1 MRTVFKTSYD
11 ADINYFRHGAQATWY
26 MLLLALALIL
36 PFLMGT
42 FWIGEMT
49 NMLIWAIAGMGLMIL
64 VGQTGQA
71 SLGHAAFL
79 AIGCYANVL
88 LQERLGLPFL
98 LSFPLA
104 GVIAGLAGALIA
116 MPMTKLHGIYLAIGT
131 LAISILTDD
140 LIVIAEPLTA
150 GVVGLFAP
158 TIDILGFQFDRYAT
172 PDRFYW
178 LVLFVAVVIVLVYRN
193 ILRSPLGRAF
203 AAVRDSEVSAQAMG
217 INVARTK
224 ALSFGIS
231 TAITGL
237 AGALMGHFAGIFN
250 NETFNIIISIQ
261 LLLMIVIGGLGSIH
275 GAFFGAIIVALL
287 PQAIAISRDLV
298 SGFVGGGTVAI
309 PGLESAI
316 FGALLIG
323 FILFEPMGI
332 YGRWLKIRTY
342 FELFPF
348 YRKDMFRR
356 QKSYLKTERMR

>member
-11 ADINYFRHGAQATWY
+11 ADINYFRHGVQATWY

-79 AIGCYANVL
+79 AVGCYANVL

-116 MPMTKLHGIYLAIGT
+116 MPMTRLHGIYLAIGT
-131 LAISILTDD
+131 LAISILADD
-140 LIVIAEPLTA
+140 LIVIAEPLTN

-158 TIDILGFQFDRYAT
+158 TIDILGLQFDRYAT

-178 LVLFVAVVIVLVYRN
+178 LVLFVAVTVVLVYRN

-217 INVARTK
+217 VNVARTK
-224 ALSFGIS
+224 ALAFGLS

-287 PQAIAISRDLV
+287 PQAIAISRDLI

-316 FGALLIG
+316 FGAILIG

>member
-11 ADINYFRHGAQATWY
+11 ADINLFRHGVQAAWY
-26 MLLLALALIL
+26 MALLALAIVL
-36 PFLMGT
+36 PLLLDVFLL
-42 FWIGEMT
+42 GEVT

-64 VGQTGQA
+64 VGQSGQA

-104 GVIAGLAGALIA
+104 GLIAGLAGVLLAI
-116 MPMTKLHGIYLAIGT
+116 PTSRLHGIYLAIAT
-131 LAISILTDD
+131 LAIAILADD
-140 LIVIAEPLTA
+140 IIVLAEPLTG
-150 GVVGLFAP
+150 GVTGLITP
-158 TIDILGFQFDRYAT
+158 TINIFGLEIDRYVT

-178 LVLFVAVVIVLVYRN
+178 LVLLVVVLTVLAYRN
-193 ILRSPLGRAF
+193 LLRAPLGRAL

-217 INVARTK
+217 VDVARTK
-224 ALSFGIS
+224 ATAFGIS

-237 AGALMGHFAGIFN
+237 AGALMGHFAGVFN
-250 NETFNIIISIQ
+250 NETFSIIISIQ

-275 GAFFGAIIVALL
+275 GAFFGAIVVALL
-287 PQAIAISRDLV
+287 PQAIALSRD
-298 SGFVGGGTVAI
+298 FVGGMFGTGSMAI
-309 PGLESAI
+309 PGLETAI
-316 FGALLIG
+316 FGVILIL

-332 YGRWLKIRTY
+332 YGRWVKIRTY

-348 YRKDMFRR
+348 YRRDMFRR
-356 QKSYLKTERMR
+356 QKSYLKTERLR

>member
-11 ADINYFRHGAQATWY
+11 ADIRMFKHGAQAGWY
-26 MLLLALALIL
+26 ALLLVLAVVL
-36 PFLMGT
+36 PWLFNTYWL
-42 FWIGEMT
+42 GEAT

-88 LQERLGLPFL
+88 LQMHGLPFVL
-98 LSFPLA
+98 AFPL
-104 GVIAGLAGALIA
+104 GGLIAGLAGFFIA
-116 MPMTKLHGIYLAIGT
+116 FPMARLHGIYLAIGT
-131 LAISILTDD
+131 LALAILIDD

-158 TIDILGFQFDRYAT
+158 DISIFGLDINRYGN
-172 PDRFYW
+172 PWLFYW
-178 LVLFVAVVIVLVYRN
+178 LVLFVTVLIVLAYRN
-193 ILRSPLGRAF
+193 ILRSPLGRSF
-203 AAVRDSEVSAQAMG
+203 AAVRDSEVSARAMG
-217 INVARTK
+217 VNVALTK
-224 ALSFGIS
+224 ATAFGVS
-231 TAITGL
+231 AGITGL

-275 GAFFGAIIVALL
+275 GAFFGAAVVALL
-287 PQAIAISRDLV
+287 PQAIAIGRDVVTGWLG
-298 SGFVGGGTVAI
+298 SSSVAI

-316 FGALLIG
+316 FGFILIA
-323 FILFEPMGI
+323 FILFEPLGI
-332 YGRWLKIRTY
+332 YGRWIKIRTY

-356 QKSYLKTERMR
+356 QRSYLKTERMR

>member
-11 ADINYFRHGAQATWY
+11 ADIRMFKHGAQAGWY
-26 MLLLALALIL
+26 ALLLVIAVVL
-36 PFLMGT
+36 PWLMNT
-42 FWIGEMT
+42 FWLGEAT

-71 SLGHAAFL
+71 SLGHSAFL

-88 LQERLGLPFL
+88 LQMQGVPFIVA
-98 LSFPLA
+98 FPL
-104 GVIAGLAGALIA
+104 GGLIAGLAGFLIA
-116 MPMTKLHGIYLAIGT
+116 FPMARLHGIYLAIGT
-131 LAISILTDD
+131 LALSILTDD

-158 TIDILGFQFDRYAT
+158 DISIFGLDINRYGN
-172 PDRFYW
+172 PWLFYW
-178 LVLFVAVVIVLVYRN
+178 LVLTVTVLVVLGYRN
-193 ILRSPLGRAF
+193 ILRAPLGRSF
-203 AAVRDSEVSAQAMG
+203 AAVRDSEVSARAMG
-217 INVARTK
+217 VNVALTK
-224 ALSFGIS
+224 ATAFGVS
-231 TAITGL
+231 AGITGL

-275 GAFFGAIIVALL
+275 GAFFGAAVVALL
-287 PQAIAISRDLV
+287 PQAIAISRDVVTGWLG
-298 SGFVGGGTVAI
+298 SGSVAI

-316 FGALLIG
+316 FGFILIA
-323 FILFEPMGI
+323 FILFEPLGI
-332 YGRWLKIRTY
+332 YGRWIKIRTY

-356 QKSYLKTERMR
+356 QRSYLKTERMR

>member
-11 ADINYFRHGAQATWY
+11 ADINYFRHGAQAAWY
-26 MLLLALALIL
+26 MLLLALALCL

-98 LSFPLA
+98 VSFPLA

-140 LIVIAEPLTA
+140 LIVIAEPLTN

-158 TIDILGFQFDRYAT
+158 TIDILGLQFDRYAT

-275 GAFFGAIIVALL
+275 GAFFGAIVVALL